1 MTICKVSYKS
11 VKLSIVIKMSKKK
24 WNTSSL
30 WTFHFYSFYL
40 KNSKY
45 GRAIFQNY
53 QGCCGIIDISFSF
66 CGRLSETGKIY
77 LFSLKGE
84 MCLVII
90 FYFLFIYIKGQV
102 TITGNLEKWGNWVIR
117 HIYCHKIKEMLLR

>member
-1 MTICKVSYKS
+1 
-11 VKLSIVIKMSKKK
+11 MSKKK
-24 WNTSSL
+24 GILHLFGHFTFIHFISKIPNMVELYFRITKEAVAL
-30 WTFHFYSFYL
+30 LIFHFHFVVVCYMLTTAFP
-40 KNSKY
+40 
-45 GRAIFQNY
+45 F
-53 QGCCGIIDISFSF
+53 
-66 CGRLSETGKIY
+66 SETGKIY

-102 TITGNLEKWGNWVIR
+102 TITGNLEKWENWVIR